1 MEMEVLSIV
10 ALCTVIDSQQ
20 TMQYRL
26 QIKDESQTNPS
37 DPTRDHIIFSTN
49 IIMIIISFVN

>member
-1 MEMEVLSIV
+1 MEVLSIV
-10 ALCTVIDSQQ
+10 ALCTIDSQQ